1 MRLSEDQC
9 WDRIRASL
17 HGVLGTVHPERG
29 VDLVPVVYAVAD
41 DRTIFIPVDTVKAK
55 ASTRLQR
62 LENLRLDPRCTLL
75 VDFYGDDWSR
85 LWWVRLNGRG
95 REAKADEMQR
105 FTTLLAGRFS
115 QYAGGDGIV
124 GGVVLTPSAVTGWK
138 ASAG

>member
-95 REAKADEMQR
+95 REATADEVQR
-105 FTTLLAGRFS
+105 FTPTLAGRYS
-115 QYAGGDGIV
+115 QYAAGDSIL
-124 GGVVLTPSAVTGWK
+124 GGVVVTPADVTGWE